1 MRVDVCLGWHLNSL
15 MQCFDSLRDAGIA
28 FVSKWQS
35 GHEFD
40 MHIEKFDLRVV
51 VIADVAI
58 VLLLF
63 ARVAGESFPCCVVLL
78 RLHASMIIYVGCY
91 VLWSPRWRAFSEH
104 WFSMQFKA
112 FLF

>member
-1 MRVDVCLGWHLNSL
+1 
-15 MQCFDSLRDAGIA
+15 MQCFDSLRDAGIVFA
-28 FVSKWQS
+28 SKWLS
-35 GHEFD
+35 GHGFD

-63 ARVAGESFPCCVVLL
+63 ACVAEESFPCCVVLL
-78 RLHASMIIYVGCY
+78 RFHSPMIIYVGCY
-91 VLWSPRWRAFSEH
+91 VLCSPRWRAFSEH
-104 WFSMQFKA
+104 WFSMKFKA